1 MANKNKNN
9 FLYIGIAVVVVIVLA
24 IVFISNSNNNSQN
37 EVTCNSPY
45 IKVGTECCLD
55 QNSNNI
61 CDNDETPTQPQEYCG
76 DNICQS
82 NEKAPDC
89 EDCNSD
95 IRIENVKYEIIPDPN
110 QPEDW
115 RRLAITNY
123 DVIQLGD
130 KVVVYPGFDLYAG
143 YSDIQCNSKDKMNAE
158 RLDIDC
164 PGGCYYVVDG
174 DKKGKTYQ
182 EDGWQLINPEND
194 FTTPNCI
201 YFVLELKPYPQD
213 GIGYG
218 DNPSPI
224 ATWESPIINI

>member
-1 MANKNKNN
+1 MRIIFGLLVFAL
-9 FLYIGIAVVVVIVLA
+9 FLVNGCDEGQTNVV
-24 IVFISNSNNNSQN
+24 
-37 EVTCNSPY
+37 CNSPY

-61 CDNDETPTQPQEYCG
+61 CDSDEISTQPQEYCG

-82 NEKAPDC
+82 NEKSPDC
-89 EDCNSD
+89 SDCKSEL
-95 IRIENVKYEIIPDPN
+95 RIENVRYELLPDPGN
-110 QPEDW
+110 KPED
-115 RRLAITNY
+115 RQLAITNY

-143 YSDIQCNSKDKMNAE
+143 YSEIQCKSKDKMNVE

-164 PGGCYYVVDG
+164 PGGCYYVVDS
-174 DKKGKTYQ
+174 DKKGKTYR
-182 EDGWQLINPEND
+182 EDGWQLINPENE

-201 YFVLELKPYPQD
+201 YFILELKPYPQD
-213 GIGYG
+213 GIRYG

-224 ATWESPIINI
+224 TLWESPIIDVQ